1 MEHRWGHRLST
12 NIPVRLRC
20 MQSRDSGCRCLG
32 CLESISASGALIR
45 TELGIRPA
53 PNVVVQTLAPALG
66 LQGRELPA
74 FIVRTSS
81 GEISVEWTEFASTGV
96 SAVMT
101 ETMLNSGGGDDE
113 RPMPTLGRVRF
124 CALASAG
131 HRCAAEFQSP
141 PLRWRVMRA
150 EAPRSPDCLPD
161 DKSVGEIYEGE
172 RSLCSVHRTGVAV
185 PQDFSAPPRYCITS
199 RRVRAAT

>member
-32 CLESISASGALIR
+32 CLESVSGSGATIR

-53 PNVVVQTLAPALG
+53 PSVVVETLAPALG

-74 FIVRTSS
+74 SIVRGSS
-81 GEISVEWTEFASTGV
+81 GEISVEWMEFASTDV

-101 ETMLNSGGGDDE
+101 EALLSSGRGGAE
-113 RPMPTLGRVRF
+113 RPMPALGRVRF
-124 CALASAG
+124 CARAS
-131 HRCAAEFQSP
+131 P
-141 PLRWRVMRA
+141 
-150 EAPRSPDCLPD
+150 AP
-161 DKSVGEIYEGE
+161 
-172 RSLCSVHRTGVAV
+172 A
-185 PQDFSAPPRYCITS
+185 
-199 RRVRAAT
+199 

>member
-32 CLESISASGALIR
+32 YLENVSASGALIR

-74 FIVRTSS
+74 SIVRASS
-81 GEISVEWTEFASTGV
+81 GELAVEWMEFASTGV

-101 ETMLNSGGGDDE
+101 ETMLNSGGGDGE

-124 CALASAG
+124 CALASAT
-131 HRCAAEFQSP
+131 A
-141 PLRWRVMRA
+141 RA
-150 EAPRSPDCLPD
+150 
-161 DKSVGEIYEGE
+161 G
-172 RSLCSVHRTGVAV
+172 
-185 PQDFSAPPRYCITS
+185 F
-199 RRVRAAT
+199 

>member
-20 MQSRDSGCRCLG
+20 MQARDSGCRCLG
-32 CLESISASGALIR
+32 CLENVSANGALIR

-53 PNVVVQTLAPALG
+53 LNVVVETLAAPLG

-74 FIVRTSS
+74 SIVRASS
-81 GEISVEWTEFASTGV
+81 GEIAVEWMEFASTGV

-101 ETMLNSGGGDDE
+101 ETMLNSGGGDGE

-124 CALASAG
+124 CALASAT
-131 HRCAAEFQSP
+131 AA
-141 PLRWRVMRA
+141 
-150 EAPRSPDCLPD
+150 
-161 DKSVGEIYEGE
+161 
-172 RSLCSVHRTGVAV
+172 
-185 PQDFSAPPRYCITS
+185 
-199 RRVRAAT
+199 

>member
-32 CLESISASGALIR
+32 CLENVSASGALIR

-53 PNVVVQTLAPALG
+53 PHVVVETLAPALG

-74 FIVRTSS
+74 SVVRASS

-96 SAVMT
+96 SALMT
-101 ETMLNSGGGDDE
+101 ETMLSSERGDAE
-113 RPMPTLGRVRF
+113 RTMTTLGRVPF
-124 CALASAG
+124 CALASATP
-131 HRCAAEFQSP
+131 A
-141 PLRWRVMRA
+141 
-150 EAPRSPDCLPD
+150 
-161 DKSVGEIYEGE
+161 
-172 RSLCSVHRTGVAV
+172 
-185 PQDFSAPPRYCITS
+185 
-199 RRVRAAT
+199 

>member
-20 MQSRDSGCRCLG
+20 MQARDSGCRCLG
-32 CLESISASGALIR
+32 CLENVSANGALIR

-53 PNVVVQTLAPALG
+53 PNVVVETLAAALG

-74 FIVRTSS
+74 SIVRASS
-81 GEISVEWTEFASTGV
+81 GEIAVEWMEFASTGV

-101 ETMLNSGGGDDE
+101 ETMLNSGGGDGE

-124 CALASAG
+124 CALASATDAE
-131 HRCAAEFQSP
+131 CASES
-141 PLRWRVMRA
+141 
-150 EAPRSPDCLPD
+150 
-161 DKSVGEIYEGE
+161 
-172 RSLCSVHRTGVAV
+172 
-185 PQDFSAPPRYCITS
+185 
-199 RRVRAAT
+199 

>member
-32 CLESISASGALIR
+32 CLESVSGSGAVIR

-53 PNVVVQTLAPALG
+53 LHVTVQILAPALG

-74 FIVRTSS
+74 AIVRARS
-81 GEISVEWTEFASTGV
+81 GEISVEWMEFASTDV

-101 ETMLNSGGGDDE
+101 EAMLNTGGE
-113 RPMPTLGRVRF
+113 RPAPTLGRVPF
-124 CALASAG
+124 CELAADPSNS
-131 HRCAAEFQSP
+131 EYP
-141 PLRWRVMRA
+141 EV
-150 EAPRSPDCLPD
+150 
-161 DKSVGEIYEGE
+161 V
-172 RSLCSVHRTGVAV
+172 
-185 PQDFSAPPRYCITS
+185 S
-199 RRVRAAT
+199 RDGRRI